1 MLAKL
6 MSREVSSEID
16 LVAIFDGF
24 SLHLHQKV
32 CMAINLKRAVNF
44 KSISKL
50 QSSVFAEEKKTQ
62 NLGDVEI
69 SITR

>member
-1 MLAKL
+1 

-24 SLHLHQKV
+24 SLHLHEKV
-32 CMAINLKRAVNF
+32 CMAINQLKRAVNF
-44 KSISKL
+44 KSFWKL
-50 QSSVFAEEKKTQ
+50 QSTVFAEEEKTQ

>member
-1 MLAKL
+1 

-32 CMAINLKRAVNF
+32 CMAINLKRTVNF
-44 KSISKL
+44 KSIWKL
-50 QSSVFAEEKKTQ
+50 QSTVFAEEEKTQ

>member
-1 MLAKL
+1 

-24 SLHLHQKV
+24 CLHLHQKV
-32 CMAINLKRAVNF
+32 CLTINLKRAVNF
-44 KSISKL
+44 KSIWKL
-50 QSSVFAEEKKTQ
+50 QSTVFAEEEKTQ

>member
-1 MLAKL
+1 

-44 KSISKL
+44 KSFWKL
-50 QSSVFAEEKKTQ
+50 QSTVFAEEEKTQ

>member
-1 MLAKL
+1 

-16 LVAIFDGF
+16 LVTIFDGF

-44 KSISKL
+44 KSIWKL
-50 QSSVFAEEKKTQ
+50 QSTVFAGEEKTQ

>member
-1 MLAKL
+1 

-16 LVAIFDGF
+16 LVAIFNGF

-32 CMAINLKRAVNF
+32 GMAINLKGPVHF
-44 KSISKL
+44 KSIWKL
-50 QSSVFAEEKKTQ
+50 QSAVFAEEEKTQ
-62 NLGDVEI
+62 NLEDVEI

>member
-1 MLAKL
+1 

-16 LVAIFDGF
+16 LVTIFDGF
-24 SLHLHQKV
+24 SLHFHQKV

-44 KSISKL
+44 KSIWKL
-50 QSSVFAEEKKTQ
+50 QSTVFAGEEKTQ